1 VRAVISALP
10 VDGSFVPQGSAP
22 PQIDHS
28 GSFEMIDN
36 FGQQDGFE
44 SGAIGSGKF

>member
-1 VRAVISALP
+1 MISALP
-10 VDGSFVPQGSAP
+10 VDGSFVPQGSTL
-22 PQIDHS
+22 PQIDHT

-36 FGQQDGFE
+36 FGQDGFE